1 MWKIMVI
8 KVPSPCGDSD
18 RCLTSQTSWSFEL
31 AGFKSNPP
39 LIYPGGISAGLL
51 LAPWQRTSSLWLGT
65 SSSTAINHTA
75 YLAEFLFQTLQNTLE
90 RQISQW
96 FVGLGV
102 FLVLPFSWHK
112 EQLWWIHSFCH
123 SGMGNEDTAGCASEK
138 KKKGVVPK
146 HQPHQT
152 LSRCALSIP
161 SPSLWHNFSCFPWG
175 WSMTLS
181 FVICFLCN
189 DMTWL
194 LWICWC
200 KTDFPSL
207 LGGQF
212 VLSKK
217 GIVFNVCSLFAIWK
231 HCSN

>member
-123 SGMGNEDTAGCASEK
+123 SGMGNEDTAGCASKK
-138 KKKGVVPK
+138 KKKGLFQNTN
-146 HQPHQT
+146 HI
-152 LSRCALSIP
+152 RP
-161 SPSLWHNFSCFPWG
+161 SPDVLWAFPVHHSGITSPAFHEGDPWLCP
-175 WSMTLS
+175 LS
-181 FVICFLCN
+181 SVFCA
-189 DMTWL
+189 MTWHDFFGYADVKQTFL
-194 LWICWC
+194 LC
-200 KTDFPSL
+200 
-207 LGGQF
+207 
-212 VLSKK
+212 
-217 GIVFNVCSLFAIWK
+217 
-231 HCSN
+231 